1 MVESEAWLDSRLEVG
16 PGSPYEPK
24 IVDETEAWL
33 DSRVRVGPVPP
44 YEHEM
49 VVVENEPWLE
59 SRVGVSMGVHMS
71 WRWWLKVSYGWS
83 HNSIVF

>member
-33 DSRVRVGPVPP
+33 DSRV
-44 YEHEM
+44 
-49 VVVENEPWLE
+49 
-59 SRVGVSMGVHMS
+59 
-71 WRWWLKVSYGWS
+71 
-83 HNSIVF
+83 